1 MIELTSKIRK
11 CRVKH
16 RCTWC
21 GEYINPMEKAQYR
34 SGVYDGN
41 FFSEYWHIECFD
53 AVQRSEY
60 NEEFY
65 PFDQKRGKTFE
76 ESHDE

>member
-1 MIELTSKIRK
+1 
-11 CRVKH
+11 
-16 RCTWC
+16 
-21 GEYINPMEKAQYR
+21 MEKAQYR

-53 AVQRSEY
+53 AMQRSEY

-65 PFDQKRGKTFE
+65 PFDQKRGETYE
-76 ESHDE
+76 DSHP